1 MLSLKPSKKP
11 LKEGI
16 SMRKSLLA
24 MAALMGI
31 STLPAHAWTV
41 KIDEETHA
49 DIGFATIIRGIYEG
63 KRTNATNEKSRLNF
77 SVPLFNIT
85 AGGHVNKLVYFSMNL
100 EGPHNKTINAPVYDS
115 SGNPTG
121 ETARVSIN
129 EFYPR
134 VRDAFIGLKFA
145 DEFRLQAGLQRAPFS
160 RAALTGT
167 YVQLFPYT
175 PSYGNALPVS
185 PTDVGTAVSP
195 RDAGVVVWGN
205 VADGMV
211 KYYLGVTDGA
221 TIGSSTDNNLAY
233 TIRLQFT
240 PTMLGFKGET
250 GYTLT
255 DTYLG
260 KQNVLSMGFG
270 YRVVG
275 RNGTDPKMWTA
286 DALYEQKFGDI
297 VPNLQVGYIDQKDAS
312 GVAHQKASQLYA
324 QGQLLFDQMVGFGKP
339 ALAVRFEQNK
349 NKLPTGTSPKVNRFG
364 VWGHYYI
371 KGQAA
376 KVSLGVDAVS
386 LNSDAKARDCDPN
399 TAGTQ
404 NCKNFTD
411 VTLQFQTQF

>member
-1 MLSLKPSKKP
+1 
-11 LKEGI
+11 
-16 SMRKSLLA
+16 MRKSLLA

-41 KIDEETHA
+41 KIDQETHA

-63 KRTNATNEKSRLNF
+63 KRSDSSTEKSRINF
-77 SVPLFNIT
+77 YVPLFNIT
-85 AGGHVNKLVYFSMNL
+85 AGGHVNKLVYFSMNA
-100 EGPHNKTINAPVYDS
+100 EGPHGPNLYI
-115 SGNPTG
+115 
-121 ETARVSIN
+121 
-129 EFYPR
+129 R
-134 VRDAFIGLKFA
+134 VRDSFVGLKFA

-160 RAALTGT
+160 RAALTST

-175 PSYGNALPVS
+175 PPYGALPVS

-211 KYYLGVTDGA
+211 KYYLGITDGH
-221 TIGSSTDNNLAY
+221 TIGSSTDDSLAY

-250 GYTLT
+250 GYTLA

-260 KQNVLSMGFG
+260 KQNVLSIGFG

-275 RNGTDPKMWTA
+275 RSSPLEDTKMWTV

-297 VPNLQVGYIDQKDAS
+297 VPNLQVGYINQKDAG
-312 GVAHQKASQLYA
+312 GVANQKASQLYA
-324 QGQLLFDQMVGFGKP
+324 QGQLLFDQMMGFGKP

-349 NKLPTGTSPKVNRFG
+349 NEIASTSPKVNRLG

-376 KVSLGVDAVS
+376 KVSLGVDSVS
-386 LNSDAKARDCDPN
+386 LNSDAKAN
-399 TAGTQ
+399 TCGGG

-411 VTLQFQTQF
+411 VTLQLQTQF

>member
-1 MLSLKPSKKP
+1 
-11 LKEGI
+11 
-16 SMRKSLLA
+16 MRKSLLA

-41 KIDEETHA
+41 KIDQETYA
-49 DIGFATIIRGIYEG
+49 DIGFSTIVRGIYEG
-63 KRTNATNEKSRLNF
+63 KRTNDPAEKSRLNF
-77 SVPLFNIT
+77 YVPLFNIT

-100 EGPHNKTINAPVYDS
+100 EGASAGGSPV
-115 SGNPTG
+115 
-121 ETARVSIN
+121 
-129 EFYPR
+129 
-134 VRDAFIGLKFA
+134 VRDSFIGLKLA

-175 PSYGNALPVS
+175 PPYGALAVS
-185 PTDVGTAVSP
+185 PTNVGTAVSP

-221 TIGSSTDNNLAY
+221 TISSSTDNNLAY

-250 GYTLT
+250 GYTLA

-275 RNGTDPKMWTA
+275 RNGTDTKMWTA

-312 GVAHQKASQLYA
+312 GVANQKASQLYA

-349 NKLPTGTSPKVNRFG
+349 NKLPAGTSPKVNRFG

-376 KVSLGVDAVS
+376 KVSLGLDSVS
-386 LNSDAKARDCDPN
+386 LNSDAKNSTCTFGPVS
-399 TAGTQ
+399 G